1 MNSAKSMTSDDPKLR
16 KFTKVNETFTCENC
30 DSGSLEI
37 LSGRELD
44 IESIEIAQ
52 KDDHVS

>member
-1 MNSAKSMTSDDPKLR
+1 MTYEYKCKDCG
-16 KFTKVNETFTCENC
+16 NEWTITEPVFKCTTC

-44 IESIEIAQ
+44 IESIEIAEEGHN
-52 KDDHVS
+52 DSG